1 MELCAHFVLWVR
13 CRIMDC
19 IKSKAHPKPHETAAL
34 RLWAAEE
41 VRALRLRA
49 AKEVRALRLRA
60 AEEVRALR
68 LRAAEEVRALR
79 LRAAEEVRAEK
90 VDTLSTE
97 GQVWNGS
104 DCAQDITSVE
114 TLLLR

>member
-1 MELCAHFVLWVR
+1 MAQAQAFTPLQANHDCAYSHNRAQLELCAHFVLRGR
-13 CRIMDC
+13 CTIMDC
-19 IKSKAHPKPHETAAL
+19 IKFKAHPEPHDTAAL
-34 RLWAAEE
+34 KLW
-41 VRALRLRA
+41 
-49 AKEVRALRLRA
+49 
-60 AEEVRALR
+60 
-68 LRAAEEVRALR
+68 AAEEVRALR